1 MSQLLKKKKIDS
13 FVVVKQ
19 NCDFCKKE
27 INLDYGCG
35 TVDIEFGYGSKY
47 DDERFHLDICDD
59 CFDLYFKKV
68 VGLRKSNDV
77 KKSRKEIFIAKK
89 NKTI

>member
-1 MSQLLKKKKIDS
+1 MSQILKKKKIDS

-19 NCDFCKKE
+19 NCDFCNKE
-27 INLDYGCG
+27 IDLVYGCG

-47 DDERFHLDICDD
+47 GGERFNLDICDD

-68 VGLRKSNDV
+68 VKI
-77 KKSRKEIFIAKK
+77 K
-89 NKTI
+89 